1 MQAYAS
7 SHSID
12 TSWGG
17 YVTAGINISVT
28 YPSNTQ
34 AKITVTGR
42 AGFYWVDAWAG
53 ASISVTLKQG
63 NTTISGSGSYS
74 GSIYG
79 GTGNENYI
87 VDSSEYASHEFTVN
101 RPTGSD
107 ATYTGYC
114 TLIVGGGTST
124 VSKSITVSK
133 VPYSACGA
141 PTSVSASG
149 IITPTG
155 SFTVSW
161 SGASGGTSNAISSY
175 QVYYKVSSNGAAPTT
190 SDYTGT
196 VNVASTET
204 SGSKTIT
211 LSSAATRGY
220 KIVCGVVTR
229 GAAGD
234 GYYSGI
240 KTGGSV
246 TINSLPATPSI
257 TSPTA
262 ATNTYVSTTTSVNI
276 TVSPGADTDSS
287 QTTSVW
293 YATST
298 TGTKTQVTNNTLT
311 VSMTA
316 GTSYTRYFWTYD
328 GLEYSSNYASVTVRR
343 NSAPSLSLGTAA
355 NTAKSCGVSSFD
367 NTKYIVGVK
376 LPITGTKGTY
386 GSASTLY
393 YRVVY
398 STIGGTNNNPSYTSI
413 TTTSGTAY
421 NLTLN
426 LNSIIGAPNKQWY
439 IEYYYHDG
447 IQETTHAF
455 YPAKSGST
463 INYYYL
469 APSPS
474 ISAKYNQQA
483 NSNVAGTQ
491 SGQFYQK
498 VRLKYTYDTDLTA
511 VSKVTYRIGTGAE
524 SNATINS
531 SAYNAT
537 SGTNNIDITLP
548 NNLTPN
554 TTYTFTV
561 YVTNGSFNKTFTT
574 TMVQAVVPSL
584 NSLSETPATWKPY
597 TYNGNMIFNVGITG
611 VSGSSFYTTN
621 NLNSASCFKVYFKR
635 GSSKIEIPWSN
646 FTTSTSTDTLQ
657 ATCNCATN
665 GATLLSLTKTNDPLG
680 SDYNTNYSISWVF
693 EITNLFGKVIS
704 FETSATYKIDFYESV
719 AQPIIKVE
727 MSNSAGSVWT
737 ELTANE
743 AWRPQETGKFRFT
756 STCTSYNTTS
766 INSIIQINRSS
777 STTQGSWFDY
787 DKVST
792 QAMTR
797 SGSVGFLTPYTFTR
811 TDIVTIPELTT
822 NNYVWFRSKVTR
834 GSETALTSAASKR
847 TRLIYHYQA
856 TNFVLNSAEYA
867 GGSTP
872 TFTGSAKFTKAG
884 VVSDSAYILTWEKK
898 LLLSSTNSWPSGDTG
913 MYTKVLAAGA
923 ITDNTQITYSVLAS
937 ELSSNPG
944 TSWERLYTKIKFT
957 TTITQTVGTVTIT
970 TTKVTYT
977 EPYLITYNTLPT
989 ILYKKNKL
997 GINTKSIT
1005 SSEAL
1010 AIHSATNNQSVNI
1023 YLDNGQT
1030 GSISLSN
1037 GTLSKFIIGG
1047 GTWTGTTTAAT
1058 STINQLIIKKGAAA
1072 PTTNNL
1078 TSYEVGYAT
1087 NTQTLYI
1094 NDNGTIR
1101 PIGNSAIA
1109 QMAITGSYNLNEL
1122 TVGNLVVTGNAS
1134 FTNNI
1139 QANTINGKKPAEII
1153 FGTIAPSKTEN
1164 VLWIDTA
1171 SSMYIP
1177 KVYYSSAWHPLGA
1190 VFS

>member
-79 GTGNENYI
+79 GTGNESYI

-114 TLIVGGGTST
+114 TLTVGGGTST

-149 IITPTG
+149 IITPSG

-161 SGASGGTSNAISSY
+161 SGASSGTSNAISSY
-175 QVYYKVSSNGAAPTT
+175 QVYYKVSSNGTAPTT

-196 VNVASTET
+196 VNVASTAT

-211 LSSAATRGY
+211 LSSATRGY
-220 KIVCGVVTR
+220 KVVCGVVTR

-262 ATNTYVSTTTSVNI
+262 ATNTYTSTTTSVDI

-298 TGTKTQVTNNTLT
+298 TGTKTQVINNTLT

-343 NSAPSLSLGTAA
+343 NSAPSLSLGTTT
-355 NTAKSCGVSSFD
+355 NTTKSCGVSGFD
-367 NTKYIVGVK
+367 NTKYVVGVT

-398 STIGGTNNNPSYTSI
+398 GTIGGTNTAPTYTSV
-413 TTTSGTAY
+413 TTTSGNAY

-447 IQETTHAF
+447 IQGTDHAF

-483 NSNVAGTQ
+483 DSNVTGTQ

-498 VRLKYTYDTDLTA
+498 VRLKYTYDTDLIA

-537 SGTNNIDITLP
+537 SGTNNINITLP
-548 NNLTPN
+548 NSLTPN

-597 TYNGNMIFNVGITG
+597 TYNGSMIFNVGITG

-621 NLNSASCFKVYFKR
+621 NLDSASCFKVYFKK

-646 FTTSTSTDTLQ
+646 FTTSASTDTLQ
-657 ATCNCATN
+657 ATCDCAAN
-665 GATLLSLTKTNDPLG
+665 GSTLLSLTKTNNPLG
-680 SDYNTNYSISWVF
+680 NDYNTNYSISWVF

-704 FETSATYKIDFYESV
+704 FETSTTYKIDFYESV
-719 AQPIIKVE
+719 TQPTIKVE

-743 AWRPQETGKFRFT
+743 GWRPQETGKFRFT

-811 TDIVTIPELTT
+811 TDTVTIPELTT
-822 NNYVWFRSKVTR
+822 NDYVWFRSKVTR
-834 GSETALTSAASKR
+834 GSEAALTSAASKR

-856 TNFVLNSAEYA
+856 TNFTLNSAAYA
-867 GGSTP
+867 AS
-872 TFTGSAKFTKAG
+872 TFTGSASCSVAG
-884 VVSDSAYILTWEKK
+884 AGYSASEYTQTWEKK
-898 LLLSSTNSWPSGDTG
+898 LLLSSNNTWTTSAEAS
-913 MYTKVLAAGA
+913 MYTKVLTTGTNST
-923 ITDNTQITYSVLAS
+923 IPTSTSYSVLAS

-944 TSWERLYTKIKFT
+944 TNWERLYTKIKLT
-957 TTITQTVGTVTIT
+957 TTIAQTVGSVTIT

-1037 GTLSKFIIGG
+1037 GTLSKFIVGG
-1047 GTWTGTTTAAT
+1047 GTWTGTTAAAT
-1058 STINQLIIKKGAAA
+1058 STINQLVIKKGAAV

-1087 NTQTLYI
+1087 NNQTLYI

-1134 FTNNI
+1134 FTNNL
-1139 QANTINGKKPAEII
+1139 QVNTINGDNPAQII
-1153 FGTIAPSKTEN
+1153 FGTSAPSKTTN
-1164 VLWIDTA
+1164 ILWIDTT

-1190 VFS
+1190 SFS

>member
-141 PTSVSASG
+141 PTSVTVSSS
-149 IITPTG
+149 IIAPSTNLTL
-155 SFTVSW
+155 SW
-161 SGASGGTSNAISSY
+161 SGATEGTSNAITGYNVYRSTSASGTYTKLNSTTIETTSFTVKSHATRGSSY
-175 QVYYKVSSNGAAPTT
+175 YYKVQTIGTQSGYDSGQSSV
-190 SDYTGT
+190 Y
-196 VNVASTET
+196 ASV
-204 SGSKTIT
+204 KT
-211 LSSAATRGY
+211 
-220 KIVCGVVTR
+220 
-229 GAAGD
+229 
-234 GYYSGI
+234 
-240 KTGGSV
+240 
-246 TINSLPATPSI
+246 NSLPPAPTISYSGPSVL
-257 TSPTA
+257 T
-262 ATNTYVSTTTSVNI
+262 
-276 TVSPGADTDSS
+276 SS
-287 QTTSVW
+287 QTAST
-293 YATST
+293 ATAT
-298 TGTKTQVTNNTLT
+298 TGTEPDGQSQTIYYNTSDSHDGQSTYSSAISLNP
-311 VSMTA
+311 SA
-316 GTSYTRYFWTYD
+316 GNTTIWYFWSYD
-328 GLEYSSNYASVTVRR
+328 GLEYSSASTVTVKR
-343 NSAPSLSLGTAA
+343 NNAPNLTFGDPTKITRVSAKATNADYTTSIT
-355 NTAKSCGVSSFD
+355 
-367 NTKYIVGVK
+367 I
-376 LPITGTKGTY
+376 PITITSGTY
-386 GSASTLY
+386 GTTSKKIYYRIVYKAGKTNPTSSGSVGSWNTLNKTTDGTYSITINANSLLGAPGASGTSWKIQAYYNDGIESTTTKNYPDSASSYYFLAPAPDASAIYNQWGDSNLY
-393 YRVVY
+393 
-398 STIGGTNNNPSYTSI
+398 N
-413 TTTSGTAY
+413 TTTFY
-421 NLTLN
+421 N
-426 LNSIIGAPNKQWY
+426 
-439 IEYYYHDG
+439 
-447 IQETTHAF
+447 
-455 YPAKSGST
+455 
-463 INYYYL
+463 
-469 APSPS
+469 
-474 ISAKYNQQA
+474 
-483 NSNVAGTQ
+483 
-491 SGQFYQK
+491 K
-498 VRLKYTYDTDLTA
+498 VRIKFGYDTDITSI
-511 VSKVTYRIGTGAE
+511 SKVTYRVGSGTE
-524 SNATINS
+524 NNATV
-531 SAYNAT
+531 SASKVDANASNPT
-537 SGTNNIDITLP
+537 ANYIDLTLP
-548 NNLTPN
+548 NTLSPN
-554 TTYTFTV
+554 TNYTFKV
-561 YVTNGSFNKTFTT
+561 YANNGYFDKTFEIAKTQ
-574 TMVQAVVPSL
+574 VAAVSI
-584 NSLSETPATWKPY
+584 NSLSETPVTWKPY
-597 TYNGNMIFNVGITG
+597 TWNGNLVFVAGVTGIA
-611 VSGSSFYTTN
+611 SSSFYTTYS
-621 NLNSASCFKVYFKR
+621 LDSSSCFKIYLKSGSTRLEVAQSYF
-635 GSSKIEIPWSN
+635 
-646 FTTSTSTDTLQ
+646 TSTTTTDQITF
-657 ATCNCATN
+657 TCNCSTN
-665 GATLLSLTKTNDPLG
+665 GTNLLSLVKTNNPLG
-680 SDYNTNYSISWVF
+680 NNYNTNYNISWVF
-693 EITNLFGKVIS
+693 EVINLFGKVVS
-704 FETSATYKIDFYESV
+704 FETATTYKVDFYESV
-719 AQPIIKVE
+719 TQPTIKVE
-727 MSNSAGSVWT
+727 LSNSAGSVWT

-743 AWRPQETGKFRFT
+743 GWRPQETGKFRFT

-766 INSIIQINRSS
+766 ISSIIQINRSS
-777 STTQGSWFDY
+777 TTTQGSWSDY

-797 SGSVGFLTPYTFTR
+797 SAGSVGFLTPYTFTR

-822 NNYVWFRSKVTR
+822 NDYVWFRSKVTR

-872 TFTGSAKFTKAG
+872 TFTGSANCSVTGAG
-884 VVSDSAYILTWEKK
+884 YSASEYTQTWEKK
-898 LLLSSTNSWPSGDTG
+898 LLLSPTNTWTTSAESS
-913 MYTKVLAAGA
+913 MYTKVLTTGSNSTIPTA
-923 ITDNTQITYSVLAS
+923 TTYSVLAS
-937 ELSSNPG
+937 DLSTNPG
-944 TSWERLYTKIKFT
+944 TSWERLYTKIKLT

-970 TTKVTYT
+970 TTKITYT

-1023 YLDNGQT
+1023 YLDNGQI

-1037 GTLSKFIIGG
+1037 GTLSKFIVGG
-1047 GTWTGTTTAAT
+1047 GTWTGTTAAAT

-1153 FGTIAPSKTEN
+1153 FGTTAPSKTEN

-1177 KVYYSSAWHPLGA
+1177 KVYYSSTWHPLGA